1 MKIIRSFCALN
12 LDIKTARAI
21 AAEQIRLRDDCKDS
35 GIDVRWTA
43 PQNMHVTISFLGNV
57 TEPMIQS
64 IKDSMEFTCRKF
76 SPIELEFSGLGAF
89 PNPAEPQLIWVGVKE
104 KTGAL
109 LSFHE
114 EISKVLK
121 ATGFKLDDKPFQP
134 HVTIGRV
141 KSSVPLSE
149 ELLTPQDAP
158 VFGRTT
164 VKELLCYRSD
174 LSPKGAD
181 YYMLWKLL
189 LRGRITQQS
198 TYRKNQDTPS
208 TTSTVDVDAKE

>member
-1 MKIIRSFCALN
+1 MKIIRSFCAIN

-21 AAEQIRLRDDCKDS
+21 AAEQVRLREDCKDS
-35 GIDVRWTA
+35 GIDVRWIA
-43 PQNMHVTISFLGNV
+43 PQNMHITISFLGNV
-57 TEPMIQS
+57 TEPMIQA

-76 SPIELEFSGLGAF
+76 PPIELEFSGLGAF
-89 PNPAEPQLIWVGVKE
+89 PSPAEPQVIWVGVKE

-109 LSFHE
+109 LRFHAD
-114 EISKVLK
+114 IIKVLK
-121 ATGFKLDDKPFQP
+121 STGFKLDDKPFQP

-149 ELLTPQDAP
+149 ELLTPQEAP

-189 LRGRITQQS
+189 LRGRIMQQS
-198 TYRKNQDTPS
+198 TNRKNQDASS
-208 TTSTVDVDAKE
+208 TARTVDTDAKE